1 MVKVTPMETYSGD
14 DYGLASPVFSHDAK
28 GHDPIDGHTEKGL
41 EVFVIF
47 TDAPGTLAALQM
59 ADGLAQKLEAHIR
72 LLLPY
77 EVPYALPLTR
87 PAVPVEFLEGQI
99 RNLAGK
105 TRLEVAAH
113 IYLCRDK
120 RRDAGTSPEAAFLG
134 RRGRQETLVAY
145 GGAETC
151 AGSRKGRAPRDIR
164 GARGDLAML
173 DFAYILVAVLFFVG
187 CWVFTNAC
195 DRL

>member
-1 MVKVTPMETYSGD
+1 MTPRATIRLTGI
-14 DYGLASPVFSHDAK
+14 A
-28 GHDPIDGHTEKGL
+28 EKRL

-59 ADGLAQKLEAHIR
+59 AEGLAQKLEAHIR
-72 LLLPY
+72 LLMPY
-77 EVPYALPLTR
+77 EVPYALPLTK

-120 RRDAGTSPEAAFLG
+120 RR
-134 RRGRQETLVAY
+134 TL
-145 GGAETC
+145 E
-151 AGSRKGRAPRDIR
+151 SS
-164 GARGDLAML
+164 
-173 DFAYILVAVLFFVG
+173 
-187 CWVFTNAC
+187 
-195 DRL
+195 

>member
-1 MVKVTPMETYSGD
+1 MIRLRGMPRQ
-14 DYGLASPVFSHDAK
+14 
-28 GHDPIDGHTEKGL
+28 GL

-72 LLLPY
+72 LLMPY
-77 EVPYALPLTR
+77 EVPYALPLTK

-120 RRDAGTSPEAAFLG
+120 RRALELLLRPHSLIVVGGKKRWWPTSAQKLAQDLQKDGHHVIF
-134 RRGRQETLVAY
+134 
-145 GGAETC
+145 AEL
-151 AGSRKGRAPRDIR
+151 R
-164 GARGDLAML
+164 
-173 DFAYILVAVLFFVG
+173 
-187 CWVFTNAC
+187 
-195 DRL
+195 